1 MNLQMPYHAVHTCM
15 VDLLYEFYYG
25 FSNDMSLKM
34 LYRRRHRQFDM
45 FGSAGIYDGHLRV
58 RFCNLAWYKKQ
69 AGYNYW
75 PWYVQTIFFFYT
87 VNKNSLVMRFGLRL
101 LEIFSKLACK
111 SCFFLSWGGSSYHLR
126 TSIFRL
132 KAEFMGVPACG
143 NHIVSSLLCCWVL
156 RRLCLLAVVV

>member
-1 MNLQMPYHAVHTCM
+1 MPYHAVHTCM

-111 SCFFLSWGGSSYHLR
+111 SCFFFFFYPGADRVIICGLLFFDWKRNSWEFPRAETTLFPLYFAVGSLDV
-126 TSIFRL
+126 F
-132 KAEFMGVPACG
+132 AC
-143 NHIVSSLLCCWVL
+143 LQ
-156 RRLCLLAVVV
+156 